1 MGLLREN
8 GRNISVASCNGYT
21 VEKVIK
27 AKQYLKEIG
36 NNRRGF
42 DVNRLV
48 EMYNDIKG
56 TKEKAAGCKPC
67 AATKYYNGI
76 QNYAYFGELTL
87 INNGKCTKEDL
98 DLDLIENEY
107 GKDLHDSELDGEE
120 AFTDIDGAVITVTP
134 DGISFEKEI
143 KENEEALDDSLLDEK
158 LDDKGFLIQ
167 EDEEPKKE
175 DIKERMAKVRACRKN
190 KKEKNA

>member
-1 MGLLREN
+1 MGLLRQN

-36 NNRRGF
+36 SNRRGF

-98 DLDLIENEY
+98 DLDLIDRAAMSGFTSVEDYQNEVEAI
-107 GKDLHDSELDGEE
+107 KDEIEEALHDSELDGEE
-120 AFTDIDGAVITVTP
+120 AFPEVEEGGIITVTP
-134 DGISFEKEI
+134 EGELKPE
-143 KENEEALDDSLLDEK
+143 
-158 LDDKGFLIQ
+158 
-167 EDEEPKKE
+167 KE

-190 KKEKNA
+190 NKKKDD

>member
-8 GRNISVASCNGYT
+8 GRNISVAQCNGYT

-42 DVNRLV
+42 DVKRLV

-98 DLDLIENEY
+98 DLDLIEKEHLR
-107 GKDLHDSELDGEE
+107 DLHDSELDGEE

-134 DGISFEKEI
+134 DGLKFEEI
-143 KENEEALDDSLLDEK
+143 KENEEAIDNLPFEKELDEN
-158 LDDKGFLIQ
+158 GFLI
-167 EDEEPKKE
+167 EEEEPKKE
-175 DIKERMAKVRACRKN
+175 DIKERMAKVRSHKKN
-190 KKEKNA
+190 KKKDA

>member
-134 DGISFEKEI
+134 DGLKFEEI
-143 KENEEALDDSLLDEK
+143 KENEEALDNLPFEKELDEN
-158 LDDKGFLIQ
+158 GFLI
-167 EDEEPKKE
+167 EEEEPKKE
-175 DIKERMAKVRACRKN
+175 DIKERMAKVRAAKKN
-190 KKEKNA
+190 KKKDA

>member
-98 DLDLIENEY
+98 DLDLIAMEY
-107 GKDLHDSELDGEE
+107 GKDLHDSELEGEE
-120 AFTDIDGAVITVTP
+120 AFTDMDGAIITVTP
-134 DGISFEKEI
+134 DGLKFEEI
-143 KENEEALDDSLLDEK
+143 KENEEALDNLPFEKELDEN
-158 LDDKGFLIQ
+158 GFLI
-167 EDEEPKKE
+167 EEEEPKKE
-175 DIKERMAKVRACRKN
+175 DIKERMAKVRAAKKN
-190 KKEKNA
+190 KKKND